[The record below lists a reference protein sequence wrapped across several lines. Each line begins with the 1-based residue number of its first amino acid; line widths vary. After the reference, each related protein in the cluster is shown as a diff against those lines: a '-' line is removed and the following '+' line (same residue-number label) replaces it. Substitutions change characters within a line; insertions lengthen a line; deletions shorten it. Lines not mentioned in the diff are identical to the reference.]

1 MGSSGGLVTGLI
13 RLCTGV
19 GRVGD
24 STGHWSC
31 GESDRPQPPCAVGD
45 GPGGLGFLVAKD
57 AVI

>member
-1 MGSSGGLVTGLI
+1 MTGLI